1 MKSIRAMFVSLCLSL
16 LLAGTAF
23 ANDSQKVNINTA
35 DAATLARTL
44 HNVGQAKAEAIV
56 AYRDANGPFKS
67 AEQLAMVKG
76 IGMRTVEQNVDRIEL
91 GASAA
96 RPAPAVRATAAQP
109 RSAAPAA
116 ATAGNKGTAPLR

>member
-23 ANDSQKVNINTA
+23 ANDTQKVNINTA
-35 DAATLARTL
+35 DAATLARAL

-56 AYRDANGPFKS
+56 AYRNENGPFKS

-76 IGMRTVEQNVDRIEL
+76 IGMRTVEQNVDRIEV
-91 GASAA
+91 GAAAA
-96 RPAPAVRATAAQP
+96 RPAAARP
-109 RSAAPAA
+109 KPAAPAA
-116 ATAGNKGTAPLR
+116 AAAANKGAAPLR

>member
-1 MKSIRAMFVSLCLSL
+1 MKSIRAVVASLCLSL
-16 LLAGTAF
+16 LLAGAAF
-23 ANDSQKVNINTA
+23 ANETQKVNINTA
-35 DAATLARTL
+35 DAAMLAQGL

-56 AYRDANGPFKS
+56 AHRNEHGPFKS

-96 RPAPAVRATAAQP
+96 RPATAQP
-109 RSAAPAA
+109 RRAAPARAPA
-116 ATAGNKGTAPLR
+116 AKGTAPLR

>member
-1 MKSIRAMFVSLCLSL
+1 MKSIRALVASLCLSL

-23 ANDSQKVNINTA
+23 ANETQKVNINTA
-35 DAATLARTL
+35 DAATLARAL

-56 AYRDANGPFKS
+56 AYRDENGPFRS

-76 IGMRTVEQNVDRIEL
+76 IGMRTVEQNVDRIEV
-91 GASAA
+91 GAATAA
-96 RPAPAVRATAAQP
+96 RPAAARPAAAPQ

-116 ATAGNKGTAPLR
+116 AAANKGTAPLR